1 MGWEVEERF
10 KRKETYVYLWLV
22 HADVWQKPTQ
32 HCKAIILQLKINK
45 SRLVEGIFVYIQL
58 IHFAVQQ
65 KLTQHRKATIL
76 QSKLIKKKS
85 RRKLENHLVF
95 ILSIREAAITF

>member
-1 MGWEVEERF
+1 MLYGRN
-10 KRKETYVYLWLV
+10 
-22 HADVWQKPTQ
+22 Q
-32 HCKAIILQLKINK
+32 HNVCKAIILQLKINK

>member
-1 MGWEVEERF
+1 MEGRF
-10 KRKETYVYLWLV
+10 PREGTNAYVRLIHL
-22 HADVWQKPTQ
+22 AVWQKPTQ